1 MRFLDDIVKRP
12 ESLIRGLRQIVTDLV
27 ALSALANELRTDH
40 ATFKTV
46 VDEIKTNFNTLR
58 SSLVGDYLVDTVVLS
73 MATAKDDVKSTEFDY
88 VINGV
93 GYHKD
98 AVDGTAL
105 TAQSVPQNKYGA
117 WAFDIGADGT
127 IDVVPATAN
136 ATTGYDSAVLAS
148 GALPAV
154 ASDHVRMGYVTAMNT
169 AGAFVGATTEL
180 DVATVTEAFNSATA
194 GIPSIPS
201 AIASSTP
208 ATLSAGAVSL
218 GSEL

>member
-1 MRFLDDIVKRP
+1 MRFIDDIVKRP
-12 ESLIRGLRQIVTDLV
+12 ESLIRGLRSIVTDLV
-27 ALSALANELRTDH
+27 AVSALANELRTDH

-58 SSLVGDYLVDTVVLS
+58 ASLVGDYLVDTVVLS
-73 MATAKDDVKSTEFDY
+73 MATAKDDVKTTEFAY

-93 GYHKD
+93 GYHKG

-105 TAQSVPQNKYGA
+105 TAQAVPQAKYGA

-127 IDVVPATAN
+127 IDVVPAPAN
-136 ATTGYDSAVLAS
+136 ATTGYDTAVLAS

-154 ASDHVRMGYVTAMNT
+154 ASDHVRMGYVTASKSD
-169 AGAFVGATTEL
+169 GAFTGATTEL
-180 DVATVTEAFNSATA
+180 DVAEVTEAFTSATA

-208 ATLSAGAVSL
+208 ATVSAGAVSL
-218 GSEL
+218 GSTL